1 MATTATPIPIRHHN
15 HPFFELP
22 HKKRKQRRLLEEE
35 QRQKALLEAEEQS
48 RSLAWNYIVDF
59 LHASEWCDQVDQIT
73 VVYEAVPTME
83 ELESYGELDE
93 KEGTRASRKLFKAPV
108 VWDELGH
115 GLWKLLSAAAAE
127 QKQRRH
133 QAQQDQ
139 QQQQRRQQQQQ
150 PQQQQRRQ
158 QQQQPQQQ
166 QQRQQQLQPQ
176 QQQHAPIVGEPA
188 VAAKAVCWNSS
199 FAGYTEISHSIS
211 SSRRSS
217 SRRTSED
224 SCSTAISQEST
235 SPRMSLS
242 SSPVRH
248 GSIPRIFSRI
258 TSRRPNS

>member
-1 MATTATPIPIRHHN
+1 MMVLQTAKLATTATPIPIRHSTT
-15 HPFFELP
+15 FFELP

-35 QRQKALLEAEEQS
+35 QRQKALLEAEEES
-48 RSLAWNYIVDF
+48 RCLAWNYIVDF
-59 LHASEWCDQVDQIT
+59 LHASEWSDQMDQIT

-127 QKQRRH
+127 QKQRR
-133 QAQQDQ
+133 Q
-139 QQQQRRQQQQQ
+139 QQQQQQQQQ
-150 PQQQQRRQ
+150 A
-158 QQQQPQQQ
+158 
-166 QQRQQQLQPQ
+166 L
-176 QQQHAPIVGEPA
+176 VTEEPA
-188 VAAKAVCWNSS
+188 SKPICWNSS
-199 FAGYTEISHSIS
+199 FAGYADLSRSIS

-224 SCSTAISQEST
+224 SCSTAISQDSM
-235 SPRMSLS
+235 SHRLSLS
-242 SSPVRH
+242 SSPCRH

-258 TSRRPNS
+258 TSRRSNS